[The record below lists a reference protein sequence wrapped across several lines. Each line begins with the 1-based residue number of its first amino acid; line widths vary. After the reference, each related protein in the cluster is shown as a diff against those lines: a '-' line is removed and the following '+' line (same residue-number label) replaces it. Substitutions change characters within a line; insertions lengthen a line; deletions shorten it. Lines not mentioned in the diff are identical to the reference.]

1 MDLLIQGTLFIL
13 AVACVGFEF
22 LYRAVT
28 KRVVQQVNAD
38 NNLKLPENGAVGV
51 PTNPQFTSFQYTY
64 FIVYFCFLVADWL
77 NAPYHYKIYSEYHYM
92 RDQIAVIYV
101 AGYVSSIV
109 FAPIAITLP
118 DRFGRKSLCCAC
130 GLLYAAGSLMKCFNS
145 YLALLLSR
153 IISSTASSVLFAAC
167 ESWYV
172 HEHLESYDFP
182 SEWINH
188 TLQQTATWNGWL
200 SFLSG
205 ILGFFMVEGLGFHAY
220 TPSVLSAVFLVLG
233 VIIAQLK
240 WRDNRGAGP
249 KIKTKKLMI
258 EGLKQIVK
266 TPNVARLGLIQACVE
281 GVIYV
286 FIFLWTPTL
295 TLLFES
301 TETEY
306 QLPIGQVFA
315 TFMAAM
321 MIGSKLSKILTRGY
335 NKTNWE
341 MLLFATVIGS
351 ACLYWL
357 GAHTS
362 SASKTTTYFAFIFF
376 ELACGAYFPAMNNLR
391 SKIIPQKEAAI
402 ISVWVRLP
410 MNAIATAALI
420 YLHTEQDKLVGD
432 ATLYKI
438 CAVAMTIA
446 VVGLILSN
454 FKEREVDEE
463 AEKHE
468 EENVL

>member
-1 MDLLIQGTLFIL
+1 MDLLITGTLFIL

-28 KRVVQQVNAD
+28 KRVVKQVNAD
-38 NNLKLPENGAVGV
+38 NNLKLPESGAVGV

-77 NAPYHYKIYSEYHYM
+77 NAPYHYKIYAEYHYM

-101 AGYVSSIV
+101 AGYVASIM

-130 GLLYAAGSLMKCFNS
+130 GLLYAAASLMKCFNS

-153 IISSTASSVLFAAC
+153 IISSTSSSVLFAAC

-188 TLQQTATWNGWL
+188 TLQKTATWNGWL
-200 SFLSG
+200 SFVSG
-205 ILGFFMVEGLGFHAY
+205 LLGFVIAEQFGLHAY
-220 TPSVLSAVFLVLG
+220 SPSVLSAFFLITG
-233 VIIAQLK
+233 SAIAQLK
-240 WRDNRGAGP
+240 WRDNRGVAP
-249 KIKTKKLMI
+249 KIKTSKLMI

-281 GVIYV
+281 GVTYV

-301 TETEY
+301 VDTDY
-306 QLPIGQVFA
+306 SLPIGQVFA

-321 MIGSKLSKILTRGY
+321 MIGSKLTKILTRGY

-351 ACLYWL
+351 ACLFWL

-376 ELACGAYFPAMNNLR
+376 ELSCGAYFPAMNNLR
-391 SKIIPQKEAAI
+391 AKIIPQKEAAV
-402 ISVWVRLP
+402 ISVWVRFP
-410 MNAIATAALI
+410 MNMIAAAALI
-420 YLHTEQDKLVGD
+420 YLHTEEDKLVSD
-432 ATLYKI
+432 AMLYKI
-438 CAVAMTIA
+438 CAVAMSIA
-446 VVGLILSN
+446 VGVLALSN
-454 FKEREVDEE
+454 FKEREVGQEEEQNDEE
-463 AEKHE
+463 I
-468 EENVL
+468 